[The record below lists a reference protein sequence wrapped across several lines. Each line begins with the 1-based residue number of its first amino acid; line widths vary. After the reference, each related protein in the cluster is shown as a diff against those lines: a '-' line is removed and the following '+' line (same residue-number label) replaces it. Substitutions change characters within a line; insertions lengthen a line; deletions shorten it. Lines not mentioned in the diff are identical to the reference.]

1 MITFYKKNIE
11 NSVRDTQMTHCRCYQ
26 KITTRTKYCNMFFC
40 KLVVKKQ
47 NINFRPLHANG
58 NFLLL
63 LLFSMN
69 FLVQMIKER
78 KKLSS
83 LIFDNSK
90 CMGRD
95 QSMRR
100 RKEKNKH
107 H

>member
-1 MITFYKKNIE
+1 MST
-11 NSVRDTQMTHCRCYQ
+11 SVRFMQ
-26 KITTRTKYCNMFFC
+26 IFVFFSNLS
-40 KLVVKKQ
+40 KERVYLYAGGSGRK
-47 NINFRPLHANG
+47 NG

-100 RKEKNKH
+100 RKKKNKH
-107 H
+107 HLFCGNILSLFRANLLQYNFSD